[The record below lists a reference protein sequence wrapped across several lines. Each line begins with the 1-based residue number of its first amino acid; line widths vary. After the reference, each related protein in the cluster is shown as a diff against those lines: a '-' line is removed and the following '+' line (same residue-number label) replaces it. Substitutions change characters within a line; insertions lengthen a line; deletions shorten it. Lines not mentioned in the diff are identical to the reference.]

1 MRRAELF
8 EADIDRLIELGQEA
22 GVSVR
27 VAVDRD
33 GEATLVAGGLGT
45 FENVESLE
53 RALGDAVRA
62 AA

>member
-1 MRRAELF
+1 MRRSELF
-8 EADIDRLIELGQEA
+8 ESEIDRITELGHEA

-33 GEATLVAGGLGT
+33 GEASLVAGGLGT
-45 FENVESLE
+45 FSDIASLE